1 MRTKNDMTFILWEN
15 AYWIIK
21 NVEFDVCT
29 TYSVC
34 KFTLGEIKLHG
45 KLICYFIFNFI
56 AINAK
61 VPCNTAI

>member
-1 MRTKNDMTFILWEN
+1 MIYCPFMRTKNDMTFILWEN

-34 KFTLGEIKLHG
+34 KFTV
-45 KLICYFIFNFI
+45 IFGGNQI
-56 AINAK
+56 AW
-61 VPCNTAI
+61 